1 MSGVLGPN
9 VIGKA
14 LRQILVSI
22 TPTWLVNNPQA
33 RNLFSFL
40 YEVAVLG
47 DALREI
53 AWEGQLAAYPGVG
66 TPDAFP
72 YIAQS
77 RGLTQGANEPNA
89 AFALRCIFYRAAW
102 KKSGAAIGLALELQP
117 LLFNQGSISG
127 FPIIRIVDRAGHAVT
142 LDASQNITFA
152 NISWSWDNLG
162 GWVETQVYSPQTVA
176 GWWSDIWILIQDP
189 YTHYTSFA
197 DAAWLAAWNTNDQAV
212 DSRVLQSVVQSVF
225 GVVSNFKG
233 GHNYVRAI
241 IWTASPTTFTP
252 TGYYGNN
259 SRNIAGTQTQ
269 TRTQV
274 DAYWQPV
281 GGD

>member
-89 AFALRCIFYRAAW
+89 AFALRCIFYRQP
-102 KKSGAAIGLALELQP
+102 GRNPGPRLGLRWN
-117 LLFNQGSISG
+117 FNRCCSIK
-127 FPIIRIVDRAGHAVT
+127 
-142 LDASQNITFA
+142 
-152 NISWSWDNLG
+152 
-162 GWVETQVYSPQTVA
+162 
-176 GWWSDIWILIQDP
+176 
-189 YTHYTSFA
+189 
-197 DAAWLAAWNTNDQAV
+197 
-212 DSRVLQSVVQSVF
+212 VVFQ
-225 GVVSNFKG
+225 
-233 GHNYVRAI
+233 
-241 IWTASPTTFTP
+241 ASPLSASW
-252 TGYYGNN
+252 TGQ
-259 SRNIAGTQTQ
+259 GT
-269 TRTQV
+269 R
-274 DAYWQPV
+274 
-281 GGD
+281 